1 MKRDGKDVREMLF
14 EKIGILDEEL
24 NYQPDRFVGVRDGRI
39 AYIGAEEPKEDFGE
53 RYDGAG
59 KLLMPGF
66 YNAHSHSAMTLLRGY
81 AEDMALSDWLNKKI
95 FPFEARLTDE
105 DIYNGTMLAM
115 AEMLRFGV
123 VSTTDM
129 YFGGEA
135 NSRAVL
141 ETGAKM
147 NLSLAVTCFDDRSAE
162 ELPQYRETVGL
173 LKPFHNAGEGR
184 LKIDLGI
191 HGEYTSTPKVVEG
204 MAALAADTGL
214 NMHLHLSETRQEH
227 EDCKARHGDRTP
239 ARYFYDLGVFDAPTT
254 AAHCVWMEGEDFDIL
269 KEKGVTVACCP
280 VSNLKLAS
288 GFCPAPRLLEKGVS
302 VALGTD
308 GVASNNNLNL
318 LEEVKLFATL
328 FKAVTGDP
336 TAITARQALWAATRA
351 GALAQGREDCG
362 VMRVGAKADLI
373 VLDQR
378 QRPYLRP
385 CHDMVG
391 NVVFAAQGTD
401 VCLTMV
407 DGRVLYRDGAYTTI
421 DLERVVRNAE
431 ASAKRIL
438 SEL

>member
-1 MKRDGKDVREMLF
+1 MGPEMLF
-14 EKIGILDEEL
+14 ANIGILDDTL
-24 NYQPDRFVGVRDGRI
+24 HYQANRFVGVRDGKI
-39 AYIGAEEPKEDFGE
+39 ACICDTEPQEDFGE
-53 RYDGAG
+53 RYDGTG

-81 AEDMALSDWLNKKI
+81 AEDLSLSDWLNKKV

-105 DIYNGTMLAM
+105 DIYNGTLLAM

-141 ETGAKM
+141 EAGAKM
-147 NLSLAVTCFDDRSAE
+147 NLSLAVTCFDDRAAHD
-162 ELPQYRETVGL
+162 LPQYQETLGML
-173 LKPFHNAGEGR
+173 DSFHNAGDGR
-184 LKIDLGI
+184 LKLDLAI
-191 HGEYTSTPKVVEG
+191 HAEYTSTPKVAAG
-204 MAALAADTGL
+204 MAELAARTGL
-214 NMHLHLSETRQEH
+214 RMHLHLSETRDEQEA
-227 EDCKARHGDRTP
+227 CKARHGGKTP

-254 AAHCVWMEGEDFDIL
+254 AAHCVWLEGEDFSL
-269 KEKGVTVACCP
+269 LREKGVTVASCP

-288 GFCPAPRLLEKGVS
+288 GFCPAPRLLQEGVS

-328 FKAVTGDP
+328 FKATSADP
-336 TAITARQALWAATRA
+336 TAISARQALWAATRA

-362 VMRVGAKADLI
+362 LMRTGMRADLI

-378 QRPYLRP
+378 RRPYLHP

-391 NVVFAAQGTD
+391 NVVFAAQGSD

-407 DGRVLYRDGAYTTI
+407 DGRVLYRDGEYTTI
-421 DLERVVRNAE
+421 DLERAIRNAE
-431 ASAKRIL
+431 TSARRII